1 MSRRAF
7 KPTAEQ
13 RRWVEAM
20 IGYGIPEA
28 EIRLLIKHPQ
38 TGEAISL
45 ETLRKHFAEE
55 IATGAVKVK
64 ALIGER
70 IVGCIL
76 GRDGSLGDDRAR
88 VRLATLFAKARMG
101 WTATNRH
108 QLVRGPID
116 WEDAERDLD
125 AKLARLARRLKADE
139 TGGSSAG

>member
-38 TGEAISL
+38 TGKLISL
-45 ETLRKHFAEE
+45 ETFRRQFAEE
-55 IATGAVKVK
+55 IASGSVKVK

-70 IVGCIL
+70 IVGSIL
-76 GRDGSLGDDRAR
+76 GRDGGLQDDRAR
-88 VRLATLFAKARMG
+88 AMLATLFAKAWMG
-101 WTATNRH
+101 WTTTNRH
-108 QLVRGPID
+108 QLVHRPID
-116 WEDAERDLD
+116 YEDAERELD
-125 AKLARLARRLKADE
+125 AKLARLARRIEAQK
-139 TGGSSAG
+139 TGGSSRD

>member
-38 TGEAISL
+38 TGKLISL
-45 ETLRKHFAEE
+45 ETFRRQFAEE
-55 IATGAVKVK
+55 IASGSVKVK

-70 IVGCIL
+70 IVGSIL
-76 GRDGSLGDDRAR
+76 GRERSPRRPGASHAGYTLCQGLDGLDHNKPPPAR
-88 VRLATLFAKARMG
+88 PSSYRLRGCGAGARC
-101 WTATNRH
+101 
-108 QLVRGPID
+108 
-116 WEDAERDLD
+116 
-125 AKLARLARRLKADE
+125 
-139 TGGSSAG
+139 